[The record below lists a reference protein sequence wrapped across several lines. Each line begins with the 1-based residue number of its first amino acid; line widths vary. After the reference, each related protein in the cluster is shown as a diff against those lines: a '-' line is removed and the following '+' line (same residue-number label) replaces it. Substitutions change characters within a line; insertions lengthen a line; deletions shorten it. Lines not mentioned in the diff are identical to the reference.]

1 MGHMQ
6 EGLPAREH
14 FSPVALISHRTPDDR
29 HRVGAPAA
37 YRGRMA
43 WQTLAS
49 RTVYE
54 NRWIRVREDDVIGPG
69 GTGIY
74 GVVEMRHPAVF
85 VVAVDESDRV
95 CLVRLDRY
103 CTGGSSLEVPAGG
116 TDGEDPLVAAQ
127 RELREETGMIADEW
141 LEVGRMNALNGIAD
155 APEHVFLA
163 RRLSSETGD
172 LTSEA
177 QREEGIEAVEWMPFP
192 ALVQLIG
199 RGEMSDGES
208 IAAIALAAVHLGRF
222 A

>member
-1 MGHMQ
+1 
-6 EGLPAREH
+6 
-14 FSPVALISHRTPDDR
+14 
-29 HRVGAPAA
+29 
-37 YRGRMA
+37 MA

-69 GTGIY
+69 GPGIY

-95 CLVRLDRY
+95 CLVRLERY
-103 CTGGSSLEVPAGG
+103 ATGGSSLEVPAGG
-116 TDGEDPLVAAQ
+116 TDGEDPLAAAQ
-127 RELREETGMIADEW
+127 RELREETGLIAEEW
-141 LEVGRMNALNGIAD
+141 LEVGRMNALNGVAS

-163 RRLSSETGD
+163 RRLRSGAAGPLSET
-172 LTSEA
+172 
-177 QREEGIEAVEWMPFP
+177 QREEGIDAVEWMPFSG
-192 ALVQLIG
+192 LVSLIG
-199 RGEMSDGES
+199 RGGMSDGES